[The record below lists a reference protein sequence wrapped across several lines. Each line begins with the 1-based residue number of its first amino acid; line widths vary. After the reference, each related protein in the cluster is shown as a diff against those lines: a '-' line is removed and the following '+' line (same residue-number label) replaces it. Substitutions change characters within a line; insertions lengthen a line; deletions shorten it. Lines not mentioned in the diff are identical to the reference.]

1 MVVRLAAW
9 EFRKD
14 FTEASHRF
22 HMDFNALFYS
32 CLIKNMEVTTMLLG
46 LEWYWWIV
54 IVAVLVVSIPFKVKF
69 MKWWS
74 KRQQEQRNQRGK
86 WGDDE

>member
-1 MVVRLAAW
+1 
-9 EFRKD
+9 
-14 FTEASHRF
+14 
-22 HMDFNALFYS
+22 
-32 CLIKNMEVTTMLLG
+32 MLLG

-54 IVAVLVVSIPFKVKF
+54 IVALLIVSIPFKVKF

-74 KRQQEQRNQRGK
+74 RRRQEQKKGQREK

>member
-1 MVVRLAAW
+1 
-9 EFRKD
+9 
-14 FTEASHRF
+14 
-22 HMDFNALFYS
+22 MDFNALFYS
-32 CLIKNMEVTTMLLG
+32 YPISRKDIFCKNKEVTIMFLG

-54 IVAVLVVSIPFKVKF
+54 IAAVLILSVPFKVKF

-74 KRQQEQRNQRGK
+74 KRQQEQKKGQHGK

>member
-1 MVVRLAAW
+1 
-9 EFRKD
+9 
-14 FTEASHRF
+14 
-22 HMDFNALFYS
+22 MDFNALLYS
-32 CLIKNMEVTTMLLG
+32 CLIKNKEVTIMFLG

-54 IVAVLVVSIPFKVKF
+54 IAAVLIASIPLKVKF

-74 KRQQEQRNQRGK
+74 RRQQEQKNQRGK